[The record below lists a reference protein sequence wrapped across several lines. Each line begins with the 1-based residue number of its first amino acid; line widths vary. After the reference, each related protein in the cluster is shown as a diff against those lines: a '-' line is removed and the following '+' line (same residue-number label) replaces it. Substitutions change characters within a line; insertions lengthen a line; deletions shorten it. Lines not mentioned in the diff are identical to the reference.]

1 MKVLN
6 SDKLASSS
14 GWTKA
19 AISNAN
25 KISCSVW
32 EGGCSWGAFVFEL
45 EICFVQNY
53 PYTLF
58 TRILQSPHPLCQKK
72 PQKHWIPSTAYTP
85 THTPTHPHHHCTHPL
100 TCSKAAF
107 PQAFPL
113 KGQIFHLCN
122 SVPYW
127 FLEDCSDLLD
137 VQWWPK
143 CSPGREVFSFHSQR
157 FTCIFPR
164 KESVWPNQLS
174 CSLCFLWCYLHMC
187 LCIFYLSIYL

>member
-1 MKVLN
+1 MLPPQVEQKQQYLMQIRLAVVFGRGDALGVLLFLN
-6 SDKLASSS
+6 WKFVLC
-14 GWTKA
+14 
-19 AISNAN
+19 
-25 KISCSVW
+25 KIIHTLCLPEYFSH
-32 EGGCSWGAFVFEL
+32 
-45 EICFVQNY
+45 
-53 PYTLF
+53 PTLF
-58 TRILQSPHPLCQKK
+58 AKRSPKSTESPPLHTHP
-72 PQKHWIPSTAYTP
+72 
-85 THTPTHPHHHCTHPL
+85 PTHPHHHCTHPL

-187 LCIFYLSIYL
+187 LCIFYLSIYP